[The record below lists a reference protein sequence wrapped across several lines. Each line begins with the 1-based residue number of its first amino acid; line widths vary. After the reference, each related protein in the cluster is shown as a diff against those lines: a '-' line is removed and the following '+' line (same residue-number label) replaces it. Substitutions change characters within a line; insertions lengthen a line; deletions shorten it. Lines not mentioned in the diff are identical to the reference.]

1 MSNKR
6 IPLILLAF
14 LSLGVFACQS
24 NQETSQSTTSSETSS
39 QAVSESSISSEE
51 QSSEGSSSESSFS
64 DSSLEESSEQSEE
77 SSSEEISSEESLSSS
92 EESKTYEK
100 DAEGFYILEDDY
112 FSYHEDASDKR
123 KRNKVHIPTLVE
135 EQPTYSQM
143 RLYIGDKQVP
153 VYNVKTNFSQI
164 WNPEAPNRINN
175 AVASIGLEGK
185 VTFKLQ
191 LNFNSEKHIVVRPTS
206 KQVPYT
212 YDVNRRVITFE
223 ISSEGQ
229 YVVELTNDRVL
240 HLFVNKMEAYTNP
253 FTDAIVFKR
262 GIHNKNNDSRINSN
276 NEIRLY
282 SGQKVYIEDGAF
294 IQGRFAASN
303 ASNIQIVG
311 PGYIDGAVFERNATT
326 GKVLVPIDFNYCSN
340 ITFKDFAVIDP
351 AGWCFNMY
359 FCNDFEI
366 NNCKVI
372 SSRSNG
378 DGISIQSCNRANIKN
393 CFVRSWDDSLVVK
406 NYPRW
411 DNRSIEGSTNDI
423 TFDNC
428 VLWTDLAQSM
438 EVGFE
443 CVGVTMNNIVFQNI
457 TVLHNFHKPVFSIH
471 NGNNANINGVH
482 FKNITVEDA
491 SMGKGD
497 GKNTLVELTV
507 LYSST
512 WSDQHKVTALGKVDN
527 VELNNILVL
536 DGKASP
542 EVKVSG
548 CIDPRSGYGKDP
560 HYVNNVEFTDFL
572 LYGNNLNRNYSI
584 YVEEY
589 AQNVTFK
596 TTGKDITGHTFI
608 VEDVSSYGSNI
619 DFSY

>member
-1 MSNKR
+1 MSYKR
-6 IPLILLAF
+6 IPIVLLLF
-14 LSLGVFACQS
+14 LSLGIFACQS
-24 NQETSQSTTSSETSS
+24 NEDTSASKTSEPSS
-39 QAVSESSISSEE
+39 QITSDSSLNSSTSSESSI
-51 QSSEGSSSESSFS
+51 
-64 DSSLEESSEQSEE
+64 
-77 SSSEEISSEESLSSS
+77 
-92 EESKTYEK
+92 YEK
-100 DAEGFYILEDDY
+100 DEEGFYILEDDY
-112 FSYHEDASDKR
+112 FSYHEDTSDTK
-123 KRNKVHIPTLVE
+123 KRNKVHVPTLVE
-135 EQPTYSQM
+135 DQPTYSQM

-164 WNPEAPNRINN
+164 WHPEAPNRINN

-185 VTFKLQ
+185 VTLKLQ
-191 LNFNSEKHIVVRPTS
+191 LNFNSQKHIVVRPLE
-206 KQVPYT
+206 KAVPFI
-212 YDVNRRVITFE
+212 YDLDRRVISFE

-240 HLFVNKMEAYTNP
+240 HLFVNKMEAYKNP

-262 GIHNKNNDSRINSN
+262 GIHNKSNDSRINSN

-282 SGQKVYIEDGAF
+282 SNQKVYIEDGAF
-294 IQGRFAASN
+294 IQGRFAAGSAN
-303 ASNIQIVG
+303 NIQIVG
-311 PGYIDGAVFERNATT
+311 PGYIDGSVFERNANT

-378 DGISIQSCNRANIKN
+378 DGISIQSCQRANIKN

-411 DNRSIEGSTNDI
+411 DNRNIEGTTNDI

-471 NGNNANINGVH
+471 NGNNANINGVY
-482 FKNITVEDA
+482 FKNITVGDA

-497 GKNTLVELTV
+497 GKNTIVELTV

-512 WSDQHKVTALGKVDN
+512 WSDQHKVTALGRVDI
-527 VELNNILVL
+527 VELSNILVL

-548 CIDPRSGYGKDP
+548 CVDPRSGYSKEP
-560 HYVNNVEFTDFL
+560 HYVSNVEFTDFL
-572 LYGNNLNRNYSI
+572 LYGNNLNKNYSK

-589 AQNVTFK
+589 AQNVAFT
-596 TTGKDITGHTFI
+596 TTGNQITGHTFI
-608 VEDVSSYGSNI
+608 VDDVSGYGNNI
-619 DFSY
+619 DFMF